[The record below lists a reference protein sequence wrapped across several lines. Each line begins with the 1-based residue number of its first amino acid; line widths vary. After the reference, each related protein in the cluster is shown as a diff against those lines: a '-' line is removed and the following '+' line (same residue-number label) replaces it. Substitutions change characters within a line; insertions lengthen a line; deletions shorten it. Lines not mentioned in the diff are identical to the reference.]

1 MKFIE
6 LDKFGR
12 KKIVNFKIYNY
23 LRLIKLIIKEVD
35 IKIFNKGLRVKSN
48 IYIMKVSF
56 QIEQSDF
63 IFSEQ

>member
-48 IYIMKVSF
+48 IYKMKVSF
-56 QIEQSDF
+56 QIE
-63 IFSEQ
+63 